1 MPKRKKLMQR
11 RRLMP
16 PLPRQRLTL
25 QLLQQRHRLML
36 EPPLPPPPLLQSP
49 QRAQLPQSLQ
59 MALLPKSLQMALL
72 LLETLLNQMPL
83 LLLMLVQM
91 DRTSDDLSQCEEL
104 LHFSAIVR
112 CKKIIKKNLFYYYRP
127 SLLVFH

>member
-1 MPKRKKLMQR
+1 MPKRKKLTQR

-16 PLPRQRLTL
+16 QLPRQRLTP

-36 EPPLPPPPLLQSP
+36 ELPPPLQQSP
-49 QRAQLPQSLQ
+49 QRA
-59 MALLPKSLQMALL
+59 LLPLSPQRVLLLHSPQMVQL
-72 LLETLLNQMPL
+72 LLEMLLNQMPL
-83 LLLMLVQM
+83 LLLMLVRM

-112 CKKIIKKNLFYYYRP
+112 CKKIIKENLFYYYRP

>member
-1 MPKRKKLMQR
+1 MQ
-11 RRLMP
+11 
-16 PLPRQRLTL
+16 
-25 QLLQQRHRLML
+25 
-36 EPPLPPPPLLQSP
+36 ELPPPLQQSP
-49 QRAQLPQSLQ
+49 QRALLPQSPRR
-59 MALLPKSLQMALL
+59 ALLPLSPQRVLLLHSPQMVQL

-83 LLLMLVQM
+83 LLLMLVRM

-112 CKKIIKKNLFYYYRP
+112 CKKIIKENLFYYYRP